1 MTLENAPYADVIDI
15 RFGKQRGSLKTKR
28 DEIDP
33 AEKLPKPN
41 WIRVTAASASGRFRE
56 TKDIVRTNKLVT
68 VCEEASCPN
77 IGECWSKGT
86 ATPSSTP
93 KLRKCLISFIFEI
106 KRSTTNLASNIFCAW
121 LGQLQ

>member
-1 MTLENAPYADVIDI
+1 MSFDPAPYADVIDI
-15 RFGKQRGSLKTKR
+15 QLGKQRGSLKTKR

-33 AEKLPKPN
+33 AEILAKPN
-41 WIRVTAASASGRFRE
+41 WIRVKTASPSGRFRE

-86 ATPSSTP
+86 ATVAEQVPHSILNINYCKFPS
-93 KLRKCLISFIFEI
+93 
-106 KRSTTNLASNIFCAW
+106 
-121 LGQLQ
+121 

>member
-1 MTLENAPYADVIDI
+1 LIPHRTQDVIDI
-15 RFGKQRGSLKTKR
+15 QLGKQRGSLKTKR

-33 AEKLPKPN
+33 AEILAKPN
-41 WIRVTAASASGRFRE
+41 WIRVKTASPSGRFRE

-86 ATPSSTP
+86 ATVAEQVPHSILNINYCKFPS
-93 KLRKCLISFIFEI
+93 
-106 KRSTTNLASNIFCAW
+106 
-121 LGQLQ
+121 